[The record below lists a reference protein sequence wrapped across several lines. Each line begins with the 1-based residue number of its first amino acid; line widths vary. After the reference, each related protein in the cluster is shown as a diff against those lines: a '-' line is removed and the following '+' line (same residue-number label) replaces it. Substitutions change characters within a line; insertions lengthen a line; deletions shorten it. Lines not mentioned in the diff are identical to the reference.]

1 MIHWSNVVRQK
12 LKNANVDVWFSGG
25 YVDDLRY
32 LVSLL
37 DSGWR
42 WSDDHDEFVWTSE
55 DEDDDEREELR
66 LTDSA
71 PLPVSNQICLP
82 SKTVTVPDCNNATG
96 LDWQPPCPLDLQPE
110 GLGHLSEISIRSLND
125 CANNNVV
132 DENCPPVYVK
142 DTSTKPK
149 LDSATTTT
157 MQDSGDKKAS
167 LLVGSCPPVPSLG
180 ELDTDN
186 TCPPTSKQNVLS

>member
-1 MIHWSNVVRQK
+1 M
-12 LKNANVDVWFSGG
+12 
-25 YVDDLRY
+25 
-32 LVSLL
+32 
-37 DSGWR
+37 
-42 WSDDHDEFVWTSE
+42 
-55 DEDDDEREELR
+55 
-66 LTDSA
+66 TDSA

-180 ELDTDN
+180 ELDTNN
-186 TCPPTSKQNVLS
+186 TCPPTSKQNGDQYMTAQEHLPTLKFPQLDSGGMNAGMPDRKCPPTPSLDDSNCLPGTSS